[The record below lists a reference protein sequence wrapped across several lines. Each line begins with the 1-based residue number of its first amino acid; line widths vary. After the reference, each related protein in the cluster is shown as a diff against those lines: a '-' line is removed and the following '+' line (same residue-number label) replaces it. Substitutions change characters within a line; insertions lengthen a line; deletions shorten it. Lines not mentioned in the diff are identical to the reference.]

1 MTSPSVDV
9 SALCH
14 PYIMSQ
20 QQSDMLPTIL
30 RLNATNETPSAQ
42 EEILLRQW
50 QSSFLS
56 PLREVDAAVERV
68 RLQLEQ
74 LSERRAA
81 IQMLHDLPKPAL
93 SLMRRM
99 PGEILQEIF
108 GFYAKQDT
116 YNNVFGDDRNAG
128 PFKLGHISHK
138 WRSIAHSYTDLWKH
152 TLKLEVKSGAKLR
165 DPLSLLNFVLARLGP
180 LKDVS
185 FDLMGS
191 EQHVVV
197 TSRIVKALLGV
208 FPRWQSAAF
217 RCLPL
222 AVVPLL
228 STISPPAPRVRE
240 LTINVSSNTPRP
252 ADVHIAGFSHCFS
265 LAKLDLKGIPFSNI
279 SLPCGAL
286 RDCSDGTSYDAS
298 ESPSRALEIMRSCP
312 NLRSFT
318 TSPDHWEI
326 LETWNP
332 PPRVT
337 HSSLTSLTTSDAG
350 LLDILN
356 LPALSELVILHPTF
370 DLFAAPLDVLA
381 QIERLVQ
388 QSACDLTR
396 LFLVDCDICDGE
408 VVIEELLLSTPNLQH
423 LSFEFT
429 VEISDD
435 ESCMTGLVE
444 AMSRRD
450 SILVPKLES
459 LRYFDGS
466 NPEQL
471 RFIDVGFVDMLESR
485 YSVDGHGLKRVN
497 IEFEAL
503 HPEDEVTL
511 SGENWARLVVMKRAG
526 LDISISAL
534 SGFRFI

>member
-14 PYIMSQ
+14 PYIMSN
-20 QQSDMLPTIL
+20 SNPTCFP
-30 RLNATNETPSAQ
+30 PSTFCSPM
-42 EEILLRQW
+42 

-56 PLREVDAAVERV
+56 PLREVDAAVER
-68 RLQLEQ
+68 
-74 LSERRAA
+74 AA
-81 IQMLHDLPKPAL
+81 IQMLHDLPNPPFPHAN
-93 SLMRRM
+93 
-99 PGEILQEIF
+99 F

-165 DPLSLLNFVLARLGP
+165 DPLSLLNF
-180 LKDVS
+180 
-185 FDLMGS
+185 
-191 EQHVVV
+191 HVVV

-228 STISPPAPRVRE
+228 STISPPARAYGSLQSMLVPIPPGRGR
-240 LTINVSSNTPRP
+240 TYCR
-252 ADVHIAGFSHCFS
+252 FFS
-265 LAKLDLKGIPFSNI
+265 LLLPREIRLEGIPFSNI

-286 RDCSDGTSYDAS
+286 RD
-298 ESPSRALEIMRSCP
+298 
-312 NLRSFT
+312 F
-318 TSPDHWEI
+318 
-326 LETWNP
+326 
-332 PPRVT
+332 T

-356 LPALSELVILHPTF
+356 LPALSELVILHPT
-370 DLFAAPLDVLA
+370 LTCCGALDVLA

-396 LFLVDCDICDGE
+396 LFLVDCDI
-408 VVIEELLLSTPNLQH
+408 ELLLSTPIYNT
-423 LSFEFT
+423 SFEFT

-459 LRYFDGS
+459 LRYFD
-466 NPEQL
+466 
-471 RFIDVGFVDMLESR
+471 
-485 YSVDGHGLKRVN
+485 DGHGLKRVN

-526 LDISISAL
+526 LDIPFCL
-534 SGFRFI
+534 ER